1 MRSGYV
7 RRGLAVPAAVVGLCL
22 LGFGALI
29 YAFFVWLA
37 YDQSGAAELCQ
48 ARLSGPS
55 GVGEPEATTKP
66 GFFPISARCEWSGKT
81 SDIELVSPRTTVIP
95 VVIMGA
101 WLAVVLGGGLVLRR
115 AWTGR

>member
-1 MRSGYV
+1 VIQRHSVRLTVALSGCGIILV
-7 RRGLAVPAAVVGLCL
+7 
-22 LGFGALI
+22 GALI

-66 GFFPISARCEWSGKT
+66 GFFPISARCEWSGRT
-81 SDIELVSPRTTVIP
+81 SDIDLVSTRTTVIP
-95 VVIMGA
+95 VVIMAAG
-101 WLAVVLGGGLVLRR
+101 LVMVVGGVVLARR
-115 AWTGR
+115 PLDVRR

>member
-1 MRSGYV
+1 MRSDYA
-7 RRGLAVPAAVVGLCL
+7 RRGLAVSCAVVGLCL

-66 GFFPISARCEWSGKT
+66 GFFPISARCEWSGKV
-81 SDIELVSPRTTVIP
+81 SDIELVSARTTVIP

-101 WLAVVLGGGLVLRR
+101 GVVTVAAGGVVFWGRSGGG
-115 AWTGR
+115 